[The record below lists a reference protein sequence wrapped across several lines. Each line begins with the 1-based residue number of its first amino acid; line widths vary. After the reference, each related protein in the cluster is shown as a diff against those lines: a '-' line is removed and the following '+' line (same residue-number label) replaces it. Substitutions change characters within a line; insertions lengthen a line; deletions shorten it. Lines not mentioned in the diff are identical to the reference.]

1 MKCENIML
9 PSSLL
14 LSIEQAAKAVGLDR
28 VGVAPASHSEMRE
41 LDRFADWV
49 DAGYA
54 GEMEYLKRR
63 SESGKYKRSALEE
76 ALPWAKSVIVA
87 AMNYNPAAPKST
99 DPAKATQ
106 GWISRYALSPRD
118 YHETVLGAL
127 RKVEAALTEC
137 RSAAGEEIATRAYV
151 DTGPVL
157 ERVYAK
163 YAGIGW
169 IGKNTCIINQE
180 LGSWIFLGVIVTS
193 INYSEFVP
201 DQTLD
206 IAPDRCGSC
215 TRCIDACPTNALV
228 APHQLDASRC
238 IAYFTIEKRGAIP
251 ESEREKIG
259 RHVFGCDICQDVC
272 PWNRKAP
279 IATSAGFEADHSL
292 TNPDLSELAQLSPE
306 QFRQRFRGSPI
317 TRAKHSG
324 FLRNVAVAMGNSG
337 LQKYVPELE
346 RLTQSDDP
354 IIAEHAVWA
363 LVRLRAANSESQQEE
378 AVAGQ

>member
-1 MKCENIML
+1 MVEV

-14 LSIEQAAKAVGLDR
+14 LSIEHAANSAGFDR
-28 VGVAPASHSEMRE
+28 VGVAPASHPEMHE
-41 LDRFADWV
+41 LERFADWI
-49 DAGYA
+49 DAGHA

-87 AMNYNPAAPKST
+87 AMNYNLAAPKST
-99 DPAKATQ
+99 EPAEPTQ

-118 YHETVLGAL
+118 YHDTVLGPL
-127 RKVEAALTEC
+127 RKVEAALVEN
-137 RSAAGEEIATRAYV
+137 RQLAGEEIKTKSYV

-180 LGSWIFLGVIVTS
+180 LGSWMFLGVIVTS
-193 INYSEFVP
+193 LEYSDFVP
-201 DQTLD
+201 DKTLN
-206 IAPDRCGSC
+206 IASDRCGSC
-215 TRCIDACPTNALV
+215 TRCIDACPTKALI
-228 APHQLDASRC
+228 APHHLDASKC
-238 IAYFTIEKRGAIP
+238 IAYFTIEKRGVIP
-251 ESEREKIG
+251 EPEREKIG

-279 IATSAGFEADHSL
+279 VTTNADFEADPSL
-292 TNPDLSELAQLSPE
+292 VNPDLSQLAQIAPE

-317 TRAKHSG
+317 SRAKYSG

-337 LQKYVPELE
+337 RPEYLPELE
-346 RLTQSDDP
+346 RMAAGEDP
-354 IIAEHAVWA
+354 IVAEHAAWA
-363 LVRLRAANSESQQEE
+363 LTRLRAASSESHQGETVTAQ
-378 AVAGQ
+378 

>member
-1 MKCENIML
+1 MKIVTV
-9 PSSLL
+9 PFSLL
-14 LSIEQAAKAVGLDR
+14 LTIEQAAKAAGFDR
-28 VGVAPASHSEMRE
+28 MGVAPASHPEMRE
-41 LDRFADWV
+41 LNRFASWV

-76 ALPWAKSVIVA
+76 ALPWAKSVIVV
-87 AMNYNPAAPKST
+87 AMNYNPGAPKSIE
-99 DPAKATQ
+99 PAASTR

-118 YHETVLGAL
+118 YHDTLLGAL
-127 RKVEAALTEC
+127 RKVEATLID
-137 RSAAGEEIATRAYV
+137 RQRYAGEDISTRAYV

-193 INYSEFVP
+193 IAYSDFVP
-201 DQTLD
+201 EQTLN

-215 TRCIDACPTNALV
+215 TRCIDACPTEALV
-228 APHQLDASRC
+228 APGQLDASRC
-238 IAYFTIEKRGAIP
+238 IAYFTIEKRGSIP
-251 ESEREKIG
+251 ESERERIG

-279 IATSAGFEADHSL
+279 VTMSTRFEADSSL
-292 TNPDLSELAQLSPE
+292 VNPDLAELARMSGD

-317 TRAKHSG
+317 SRTKYSG

-337 LQKYVPELE
+337 VREYIPELE
-346 RLTQSDDP
+346 RLAQNEDRVV
-354 IIAEHAVWA
+354 AEHAAWA
-363 LVRLRAANSESQQEE
+363 LARLRANSSESRQKE
-378 AVAGQ
+378 AVAFR